1 MAESYLGLYLRFRGL
16 HSFRSSITPA
26 YVEYSLEDTIAK
38 FFTKTSATREA
49 CDEKAASLL
58 GGSISPAPI
67 QGDCSYTV
75 YGGAHS
81 EFVAQFRVQ
90 SLSLRLQTAALARK
104 IHGNLVPTIT
114 YHGQLGDISQETAS
128 VYCLERTPG
137 ISYIEF
143 RLANTYAEDSKYNVA
158 LRAGLMVDLAR

>member
-1 MAESYLGLYLRFRGL
+1 M
-16 HSFRSSITPA
+16 PA
-26 YVEYSLEDTIAK
+26 YVEYFLEDKIAK

-49 CDEKAASLL
+49 CDEKAASLV

-81 EFVAQFRVQ
+81 EFVVQFRLP
-90 SLSLRLQTAALARK
+90 SLSLRLKIAALARK
-104 IHGNLVPTIT
+104 IYGNLVPTIT
-114 YHGQLGDISQETAS
+114 YHGQLGDTSQETAS
-128 VYCLERTPG
+128 VYSLDRIPG

-143 RLANTYAEDSKYNVA
+143 RLANTYAEDSKENVA